1 MYHSR
6 RVEWLFLECSR
17 WRWLGKIPSRES
29 LSSVFVCETRSPS
42 FHCVFLL
49 DYSWRQGAALF
60 QQFYILALIQTTW
73 NREGPL
79 FTPDQCRALAYLLFS
94 KEMKTEEVKYVYQS
108 EGPLLMPKT
117 KNGAVYQETTVS
129 NRAKDVKNQQA
140 HCCWP
145 SHLFSRLR
153 LVLSCLAI
161 MACLVVIAVNYLV
174 LSPYFVAV
182 LYNQSILSIRSG
194 ISCRHSTR
202 PESFAGVDD

>member
-1 MYHSR
+1 M
-6 RVEWLFLECSR
+6 
-17 WRWLGKIPSRES
+17 
-29 LSSVFVCETRSPS
+29 CETRSPS
-42 FHCVFLL
+42 FHCVYFCLIIHEGRVQLCFNNFIYWLSSRLRETERALCLL
-49 DYSWRQGAALF
+49 
-60 QQFYILALIQTTW
+60 
-73 NREGPL
+73 
-79 FTPDQCRALAYLLFS
+79 PDQCRALAYLLFSS

-174 LSPYFVAV
+174 LSPYFDVV
-182 LYNQSILSIRSG
+182 LYNQSILSMRLGHFLSHFNSSG
-194 ISCRHSTR
+194 IVCRC
-202 PESFAGVDD
+202 

>member
-1 MYHSR
+1 
-6 RVEWLFLECSR
+6 
-17 WRWLGKIPSRES
+17 
-29 LSSVFVCETRSPS
+29 
-42 FHCVFLL
+42 
-49 DYSWRQGAALF
+49 
-60 QQFYILALIQTTW
+60 
-73 NREGPL
+73 
-79 FTPDQCRALAYLLFS
+79 
-94 KEMKTEEVKYVYQS
+94 MKTEEVKYVYQS

-202 PESFAGVDD
+202 PESFAGVDDQRNQGIKQPRTGTRSGNYHFEGPSRESAEQITSDAKGTPVFSYPPKGFTFQTDYSSRRSIHYVISFVLFIFL